1 MLLAWLKHTIRNHF
15 GFSKTETYGVL
26 ALTCLIIT
34 SLTLPQATH
43 WYYHQHHTTTHTPD
57 IALLE
62 ATLALLAQQPTQPPP
77 HQQPTQPSKPT
88 EPDKKHNRTKKHT
101 PENTPFNINT
111 ATDRQLQQLPGIGPV
126 LADRIIQ
133 YRNKLGGFIDK
144 TQYQEIQGLRT
155 SALQHLTNHTYILP
169 DFQPRQLHINTDDFR
184 TLIAHPYLNHEQVK
198 RIIHYRSQH
207 GKLHHI
213 TELTTASLLDQITFE
228 RIQPYITLS

>member
-34 SLTLPQATH
+34 SLTLPQAIH
-43 WYYHQHHTTTHTPD
+43 WYYHQHHTTTHTAD
-57 IALLE
+57 VALLE
-62 ATLALLAQQPTQPPP
+62 ATLALLAKQPTQPPP
-77 HQQPTQPSKPT
+77 HQQPTQPKKPT
-88 EPDKKHNRTKKHT
+88 DPDKRDRTKKHT
-101 PENTPFNINT
+101 SENILFNINT
-111 ATDRQLQQLPGIGPV
+111 ATDSQLQQLPGIGPV
-126 LADRIIQ
+126 LADRIIK

-155 SALQHLTNHTYILP
+155 SALEHLTKHTYILT
-169 DFQPRQLHINTDDFR
+169 DFQPRQLHINTDNFQ
-184 TLIAHPYLNHEQVK
+184 TLLAHPYLNHEQVK

-207 GKLHHI
+207 SKLHNI
-213 TELTTASLLDQITFE
+213 TELTTESLLDETTFE